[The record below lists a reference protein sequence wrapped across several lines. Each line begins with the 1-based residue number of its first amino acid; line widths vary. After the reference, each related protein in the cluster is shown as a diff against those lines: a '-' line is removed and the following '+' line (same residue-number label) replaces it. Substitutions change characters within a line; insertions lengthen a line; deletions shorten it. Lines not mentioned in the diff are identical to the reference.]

1 MQLQFETGNTRC
13 MQKVKSEVL
22 TQEQTQE
29 LRLPDGMPDVGRVLS
44 AWAQVLI
51 RGKEWQSDTVGVS
64 CGVMVW
70 VLYAPEDGSQAQC
83 VETWIPMTFKW
94 DIPQTDVD
102 GNILC
107 HGLVRSVDART
118 VSGRKLMVRAT
129 ASVMAQVWL
138 PEQLT
143 LYTPAGLPEDIQLL
157 QKQEPISMAAEAG
170 EKAFML
176 DEELSVP
183 TSAPE
188 MEKLIRYSLQ
198 PEVREQKVLGDK
210 VIFRGSTWLHILYR
224 TQEGALA
231 SWDFEIPFSQY
242 AELQEQYD
250 TETQAQV
257 MPLVTAMELDCMD
270 GRLRL
275 KAGLSGQYMIYK
287 LCQIPVV
294 EDAYSP
300 DREVTVHTQE
310 LSVPAVSQRQSQR
323 LRAEQTAP
331 FGGSRVADVTFYP
344 GFGHKQRKPQEVI
357 LELPGHFQV
366 LYYDT
371 EGVLQSGV
379 THWQEE
385 LSMELPEGSAL
396 DVVCGN
402 SGKLQAVPTQ
412 ESTMLRGEVLLDTGV
427 YGMQQICT
435 VTGLTVAEQSEKDPL
450 RPSVILRKP
459 GTKSLWELAKE
470 NGSTVQSIREANNL
484 QQDPEKDQLLLIPV
498 L

>member
-157 QKQEPISMAAEAG
+157 QKQEP
-170 EKAFML
+170 FL
-176 DEELSVP
+176 
-183 TSAPE
+183 
-188 MEKLIRYSLQ
+188 
-198 PEVREQKVLGDK
+198 
-210 VIFRGSTWLHILYR
+210 
-224 TQEGALA
+224 
-231 SWDFEIPFSQY
+231 
-242 AELQEQYD
+242 
-250 TETQAQV
+250 
-257 MPLVTAMELDCMD
+257 
-270 GRLRL
+270 
-275 KAGLSGQYMIYK
+275 
-287 LCQIPVV
+287 
-294 EDAYSP
+294 
-300 DREVTVHTQE
+300 
-310 LSVPAVSQRQSQR
+310 
-323 LRAEQTAP
+323 TAP
-331 FGGSRVADVTFYP
+331 HDV
-344 GFGHKQRKPQEVI
+344 Q
-357 LELPGHFQV
+357 FQ
-366 LYYDT
+366 
-371 EGVLQSGV
+371 
-379 THWQEE
+379 
-385 LSMELPEGSAL
+385 
-396 DVVCGN
+396 
-402 SGKLQAVPTQ
+402 
-412 ESTMLRGEVLLDTGV
+412 
-427 YGMQQICT
+427 
-435 VTGLTVAEQSEKDPL
+435 
-450 RPSVILRKP
+450 
-459 GTKSLWELAKE
+459 
-470 NGSTVQSIREANNL
+470 
-484 QQDPEKDQLLLIPV
+484 
-498 L
+498 